1 MFSTMYSNFTIC
13 GFYKN
18 SNIINLNKSKNLESS
33 VNFSIFIIPVKRKA
47 YFWVRSESEENKNTC
62 LCIQINEFSIQ
73 SMPESLK
80 KHSQTAFFRMK
91 LPCSTKMENFPR
103 VLLIQIRDRIFSII
117 LSEFLIYKPIVICGF
132 FIQHQFPSILKY
144 FFSSKKSFCLC
155 RNLTPH
161 CHLR

>member
-80 KHSQTAFFRMK
+80 KHSQTAFFSNEASLLYK
-91 LPCSTKMENFPR
+91 NGKFST
-103 VLLIQIRDRIFSII
+103 SA
-117 LSEFLIYKPIVICGF
+117 
-132 FIQHQFPSILKY
+132 
-144 FFSSKKSFCLC
+144 
-155 RNLTPH
+155 PH
-161 CHLR
+161 TDS